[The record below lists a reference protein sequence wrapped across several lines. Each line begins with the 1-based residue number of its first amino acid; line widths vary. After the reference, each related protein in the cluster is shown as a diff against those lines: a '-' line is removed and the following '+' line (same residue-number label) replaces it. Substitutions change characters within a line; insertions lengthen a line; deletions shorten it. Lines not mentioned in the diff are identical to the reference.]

1 VSEERQ
7 IECVISTEKDL
18 EELVRQALVSGVLD
32 LENCRINVDFNLAEL
47 LLVCGQTKVPLENY
61 SWLAGVKCPF
71 SVKCPFIVQANR
83 TCFKQYFS
91 CLSYKTAINFSKG
104 ATFRDATFSEQANFW
119 STTFSEQV
127 DFWNTTFSQ
136 EPSFSFATFSKEA
149 TFRHATFSK
158 GANFNSA
165 IFSEWATFRDATFS
179 ELASFSF
186 ATFSKEAFFSF
197 ATFSK
202 EAFFRDATFVKKT
215 SFKEVHI
222 LENATLIFDHITTHD
237 YLGIIPSELNGEII
251 IKDPRFESDKRSL
264 VVDLEQCSPESKGIV
279 SFKNIEMDEKKT
291 CIKLR
296 NLKSDSGVKVHFTD
310 CNFHGENVVLRHVD
324 FEKINIEGGTL
335 AKGFDF
341 GYLDPTPL
349 TITLGCLGF
358 PIHCQFQAIHK
369 NRKLPENKLKMWASI
384 YANLKAKADEK
395 GERQLGNDYFFW
407 QQYFQRVEH
416 QPPFCNFNE
425 IYLCSS
431 TYGLNFKLPLFYFT
445 AYLFAFALFYM
456 MTALH
461 SFREGFLVSLS
472 ASIPFVFN
480 DIDTIQNTIA
490 LIAIKE
496 NWWWFYPLYIL
507 QHLIQGYL
515 LFQIGAA
522 IRNKVKR

>member
-1 VSEERQ
+1 MSEERQ

-104 ATFRDATFSEQANFW
+104 
-119 STTFSEQV
+119 
-127 DFWNTTFSQ
+127 
-136 EPSFSFATFSKEA
+136 
-149 TFRHATFSK
+149 
-158 GANFNSA
+158 
-165 IFSEWATFRDATFS
+165 ATFRDATFS

>member
-1 VSEERQ
+1 VNSNIDNVIITEDAPAPDSLIIKDKSHLRPLIEE
-7 IECVISTEKDL
+7 
-18 EELVRQALVSGVLD
+18 ALRTSGNRVLD
-32 LENCRINVDFNLAEL
+32 ISDCKIEIDFNLAEILQEYLEYDL
-47 LLVCGQTKVPLENY
+47 LLP
-61 SWLAGVKCPF
+61 
-71 SVKCPFIVQANR
+71 SVKDPDFHNFIRQTIRCPFILKAKNAHF
-83 TCFKQYFS
+83 FKSFVTFYPDYSKRQYS
-91 CLSYKTAINFSKG
+91 DI
-104 ATFRDATFSEQANFW
+104 TFT
-119 STTFSEQV
+119 EQV
-127 DFWNTTFSQ
+127 DFAGAIFEKNAEFIRCTFNEEALFFNTIFKGYAAFDSTTFKKGAM
-136 EPSFSFATFSKEA
+136 FATTTFHDAFLLSPKELQG
-149 TFRHATFSK
+149 K
-158 GANFNSA
+158 
-165 IFSEWATFRDATFS
+165 I
-179 ELASFSF
+179 
-186 ATFSKEAFFSF
+186 
-197 ATFSK
+197 
-202 EAFFRDATFVKKT
+202 
-215 SFKEVHI
+215 
-222 LENATLIFDHITTHD
+222 
-237 YLGIIPSELNGEII
+237 EIQT
-251 IKDPRFESDKRSL
+251 PNLESDKRSL